1 MTYHLANILLTKR
14 FKISMLRSDLCDYSD
29 AYVVAKG
36 KITVEGKN
44 DAKTRNKK
52 VIFKNNAP
60 FRSRISKINNAF
72 TDNAEDLDIVMSV
85 YNLLEYSD
93 NMKSGS
99 LWKYYRDEVHDD
111 ANKNNSANNRI
122 KTSKR

>member
-1 MTYHLANILLTKR
+1 MTYHLANVLLTKR
-14 FKISMLRSDLCDYSD
+14 FKISMLRSNLCDYSD
-29 AYVVAKG
+29 AYVVVKG
-36 KITVEGKN
+36 KITVEGEN
-44 DAKTRNKK
+44 DAKTRNEK

-72 TDNAEDLDIVMSV
+72 TDNAEDLDIAMLI
-85 YNLLEYSD
+85 YNLFEYSD

-99 LWKYYRDEVHDD
+99 LWKYYRDEVNDD
-111 ANKNNSANNRI
+111 ANKNNAANNRI